1 MRKSTHPLILRSVLT
16 LTGRLKAA
24 VLSSSVSVESGLEL
38 FTCERAA
45 VIAVIAVIVVVV
57 LIEPRHSLKIGPIYW
72 FSTFILLLMITKTH
86 GENHVADCPAV
97 SFRFVYLQNK
107 LISKCKTVELGDQLL
122 YTKPV
127 SLYLNLFCLSPACL

>member
-45 VIAVIAVIVVVV
+45 VIAVIFVIVVVV
-57 LIEPRHSLKIGPIYW
+57 R
-72 FSTFILLLMITKTH
+72 
-86 GENHVADCPAV
+86 
-97 SFRFVYLQNK
+97 
-107 LISKCKTVELGDQLL
+107 
-122 YTKPV
+122 
-127 SLYLNLFCLSPACL
+127 LSQCIV